1 MSRLHMSEA
10 HRSRPLSRQ
19 VDLNLLELFETVYRT
34 RNLTAAGAQLG
45 LTQPAVSRGLG
56 RLREMYGDAL
66 FVRQQ
71 RGVAPTPFA
80 DALAAP
86 VTSALDTL
94 RATLVRPTFDH
105 AVQGRTFRVALS
117 DVGERI
123 FLPRLAEHLA
133 RIAPQVVI
141 EVVSPTQEQLHEG
154 LTSGQIDLAVGF
166 FGSLS
171 KQVHHRR
178 LFRERFVYV
187 ARQGHPNVKGKL
199 LREQLRKL
207 PHAVG
212 GPAGMQHAAAVEK
225 VLSGPRVKA
234 QVALRVHSLLCVGP
248 IVTDSDLVGL
258 VPSNLAAMVA
268 SHMPLQLVEPP
279 VQFPGFDVTMVWH
292 DRFHRDPA
300 SEWLR
305 AVFVSLFDGL
315 KVAERDAVRA

>member
-1 MSRLHMSEA
+1 MTPLHIK
-10 HRSRPLSRQ
+10 SRPLSRQ

-34 RNLTAAGAQLG
+34 RNLTAAGLRLG

-94 RATLVRPTFDH
+94 RATLDRPTFDH
-105 AVQGRTFRVALS
+105 AVEARTFRIAMS

-123 FLPRLAEHLA
+123 FLPRLVEHLA
-133 RIAPQVVI
+133 RVAPRVVI
-141 EVVSPTQEQLHEG
+141 EAVSPTQERLQEG
-154 LTSGQIDLAVGF
+154 LTSGQIALAIGF
-166 FGSLS
+166 FGALS

-187 ARQGHPNVKGKL
+187 ARQSHPTVQGKL
-199 LREQLRKL
+199 AREQLRGL
-207 PHAVG
+207 LHVVG
-212 GPAGMQHAAAVEK
+212 GPEGMRHAAAVEK
-225 VLSGPRVKA
+225 VLFGPRVKA
-234 QVALRVHSLLCVGP
+234 RVTLRVHSLLCVGP
-248 IVTDSDLVGL
+248 VVAASDLVGL
-258 VPSNLAAMVA
+258 VPSNLAALVA
-268 SHMPLQLVEPP
+268 THMPLQLVEPP
-279 VQFPGFDVTMVWH
+279 VRFPDFEVTMVWH

-300 SEWLR
+300 GEWLR
-305 AVFVSLFDGL
+305 QVFVTLFDGL
-315 KVAERDAVRA
+315 KVEGPLAPAT